1 MTDEKDQIRE
11 QFNRCRIREVLAL
24 LVALVA
30 VVWAAEA
37 TYEQPGGPLGSPAG
51 LAALG
56 VVLACFLFHVVNWR
70 CPACRRY
77 LGSFRWGMPS
87 CRWCHT
93 KLAADADRSQ

>member
-1 MTDEKDQIRE
+1 MSDAAGEIRK
-11 QFNRCRIREVLAL
+11 QFQRRRIREVLAL

-30 VVWAAEA
+30 VVFAAEDG
-37 TYEQPGGPLGSPAG
+37 YEQPGGPLGSPAG

-77 LGSFRWGMPS
+77 LGFFHWGMPS
-87 CRWCHT
+87 CRWCGT
-93 KLAADADRSQ
+93 KLAAGADRSR